1 MQLYDVVIVGGGPA
15 GLSAGIYAGRHGMN
29 ALILESVDPVSQM
42 STTPIVENYPGL
54 IGSGMELLEK
64 FREHAIKFGPEIRM
78 DRVTDIIRT
87 DGGFRVMGDK
97 GSYDCRAVIIASGA
111 GYKKLEV
118 PGEKEFTGRG
128 VSYCATCDA
137 PFFRGKKVLV
147 VGGGNTALT
156 EAIYLRNQGVNPTIV
171 HRRDEFRAEKIL
183 QEKVREMGIPI
194 IWNSVVKEI
203 RGEMKVEEVILLNR
217 KTGEESKVRVD
228 GIFIAIGNVP
238 VTDFLK
244 NLGVELNEEG
254 YIVVDREQK
263 TNVPGVFAAGDVCN
277 NPLKQIVTA
286 CADGAIAA
294 VSAFHYIKGS
304 SEYE

>member
-1 MQLYDVVIVGGGPA
+1 MILLYDVVIVGGGPA
-15 GLSAGIYAGRHGMN
+15 GLSAGIYAGRHGLS
-29 ALILESVDPVSQM
+29 ALILETVDPVSQM

-64 FREHAIKFGPEIRM
+64 FREHALKFGPEIKI
-78 DRVTDIIRT
+78 DRVTDITKI
-87 DGGFRVMGDK
+87 DGGFKVVGDEA
-97 GSYDCRAVIIASGA
+97 SYDCRAVIVASGA

-147 VGGGNTALT
+147 IGGGNTALT
-156 EAIYLRNQGVNPTIV
+156 EAIYLKNQGVEPTIV

-183 QEKVREMGIPI
+183 QEKVNEVGIPV
-194 IWNSVVKEI
+194 IWDSVVKEI
-203 RGEMKVEEVILLNR
+203 RGEMKVEKVILENR
-217 KTGEESKVRVD
+217 KTGEKSEVEVD

-238 VTDFLK
+238 VTEFLK
-244 NLGVELNEEG
+244 NLGVEVDGEG

-263 TNVPGVFAAGDVCN
+263 TNIPGIFAAGDVCN

-294 VSAFHYIKGS
+294 VSAFRYIKENSGR
-304 SEYE
+304 

>member
-1 MQLYDVVIVGGGPA
+1 MLLYDVVIVGGGPA
-15 GLSAGIYAGRHGMN
+15 GLSAGIYAGRHGLN
-29 ALILESVDPVSQM
+29 ALILETVDPVSQM
-42 STTPIVENYPGL
+42 STTPVVENYPGL

-64 FREHAIKFGPEIRM
+64 FREHAMKFGPEIRM
-78 DRVTDIIRT
+78 DRVTDIT
-87 DGGFRVMGDK
+87 KLDSGFRVVGDEA
-97 GSYDCRAVIIASGA
+97 SYDCRAVIVASGA

-118 PGEKEFTGRG
+118 PGEREFTGRG

-147 VGGGNTALT
+147 IGGGNTALT
-156 EAIYLRNQGVNPTIV
+156 EAIYLKNQGVEPTIV

-183 QEKVREMGIPI
+183 QEKVNKEGIPV
-194 IWNSVVKEI
+194 IWDSVVKEI
-203 RGEMKVEEVILLNR
+203 RGEMKVEKVILENR
-217 KTGEESKVRVD
+217 KTGEKSEVEVD

-238 VTDFLK
+238 VTEFLE
-244 NLGVELNEEG
+244 NLGVEVDGEG

-263 TNVPGVFAAGDVCN
+263 TNIPGIFAAGDVCN

-294 VSAFHYIKGS
+294 VSAFRYIKENSGR
-304 SEYE
+304 